1 MSCSQ
6 IQKQL
11 ALSWFN
17 KAQSAILFL
26 HYQLKSRSKFYN
38 YVRIHVQVKKYGSIA
53 STVTAYSHL
62 GIYNTWLIS
71 SLSLHLIC

>member
-11 ALSWFN
+11 ALTLFN
-17 KAQSAILFL
+17 KAQSVILFL
-26 HYQLKSRSKFYN
+26 HYQFKSRNKLYN
-38 YVRIHVQVKKYGSIA
+38 YVRIHVHVKKYGSIA

-62 GIYNTWLIS
+62 GIYNTYRVVS
-71 SLSLHLIC
+71 K